1 MTAYV
6 VLTGWR
12 PGLQKV
18 ALDKL
23 LCERAG
29 LTLRE
34 ALDSVNRLLAGERV
48 SVPVAS
54 IAEARAIAAEAA
66 ALGATAEVLETAER
80 SRPRLG

>member
-1 MTAYV
+1 VPPYV
-6 VLTGWR
+6 VLTGWE

-18 ALDKL
+18 ALDRL

-34 ALDSVNRLLAGERV
+34 ALDSVNRLLAHEHV

-54 IAEARAIAAEAA
+54 LAEARAIAAGAV
-66 ALGATAEVLETAER
+66 ALSATAEALETAER